1 MRGAVSG
8 KPELNR
14 RINASLVLGLI
25 RGPGPVSRAELA
37 KRTGIRP
44 ASISEI
50 VEDLIQR
57 GLIVEGELG
66 PSTGGRQPV
75 LLSINPSGF
84 FGIGVEIGEDGVNGV
99 LVDLSGEVLSSAR
112 VPLAETDPDSVVRG
126 VASVVEKVQDRAR
139 IPSKRLGGLG
149 VAVPG
154 IVSRQ
159 EGSVVLSRPL
169 KWENVSLRSMLKEA
183 TGLETLVLNNAT
195 AGALSELLDK
205 TSDGIRSLLYILVYL
220 RHIRQTTITSVGC
233 GIVLDGRAYLGEGQ
247 MAGEIRV
254 DIEHPL
260 ATAAQKL
267 GRSAPSK
274 MEQLVDPSIA
284 SRKEIA
290 AVWDAF
296 AESLGRVVSRGI
308 DFLNPGG
315 VVIGSDT
322 PELEAVIGT
331 RLRDVIRDNTVA
343 GLVAGLH
350 GDAAQRPAGLRFSPL
365 RTETLARGAIV
376 PHMQELSLVPQ
387 LHDSVLM

>member
-1 MRGAVSG
+1 MRAAVSG

-14 RINASLVLGLI
+14 KINASLVLGLI
-25 RGPGPVSRAELA
+25 RGSGPISRAELA

-50 VEDLIQR
+50 VEDLMQR
-57 GLIVEGELG
+57 HLVVEGELG

-75 LLSINPSGF
+75 MLSVNPSGF
-84 FGIGVEIGEDGVNGV
+84 FGVGVEIGEDGVNGV
-99 LVDLSGEVLSSAR
+99 LVDLSGEVLASAR
-112 VPLAETDPDSVVRG
+112 VPLNETDPKSVVRG
-126 VASVVEKVQDRAR
+126 VASVVEKVRDRAR
-139 IPSKRLGGLG
+139 IATKRLGGLG

-169 KWENVSLRSMLKEA
+169 QWENVSLRAMLKEA

-195 AGALSELLDK
+195 AGALSQLLDK
-205 TSDGIRSLLYILVYL
+205 ATDGIRSILYILVYL
-220 RHIRQTTITSVGC
+220 RHIRQTTITSVGS

-254 DIEHPL
+254 DIDHPL
-260 ATAAQKL
+260 ATAAHRL

-274 MEQLVDPSIA
+274 MEDLVNPSFA
-284 SRKEIA
+284 GHREVKE
-290 AVWDAF
+290 VWNIF

-322 PELEAVIGT
+322 PELESLIGE
-331 RLRDVIRDNTVA
+331 RLRDVIRDNTVS
-343 GLVAGLH
+343 GLVAGLK
-350 GDAAQRPAGLRFSPL
+350 GDAVRPGVAIRFSPL

-387 LHDSVLM
+387 LHDSVLV